1 MKDQIPVLAEL
12 SMSDLECARLRDR
25 ADSIP
30 RELARHEAD
39 LKVQQRALAEQ
50 EQRLEDLQR
59 ERKGLEHDAQ
69 TARERRREL
78 EQKQFRIKNNVEY
91 QAIMREMEDLRR
103 RAGELD
109 DEAMKIL
116 TDEEETSRQV
126 GHSREL
132 IAQEDRRLAGIR
144 ERLQAELAG
153 YQKQLSEAQ
162 KSREALVERLVPQL
176 RSRYERIRRSKGDM
190 AVVGVEHGAC
200 MGCGYQLPPQKTA
213 EVQKGERFL
222 VCEGCG
228 RLLVAVD

>member
-12 SMSDLECARLRDR
+12 SRSDLECARLRDS

-30 RELARHEAD
+30 RELAKHEAD
-39 LKVQQRALAEQ
+39 LKVHQRALAEQ
-50 EQRLEDLQR
+50 ERRLEDLER
-59 ERKGLEHDAQ
+59 ERRGLEHDAQ
-69 TARERRREL
+69 AARERRREL

-109 DEAMKIL
+109 EEALKIL
-116 TDEEETSRQV
+116 AEEEETQRQV
-126 GHSREL
+126 EQSREL
-132 IAQEDRRLAGIR
+132 IGQEERRLAGIR
-144 ERLQAELAG
+144 ERLQSELAD
-153 YQKQLSEAQ
+153 YQQQLNRALE
-162 KSREALVERLVPQL
+162 SREALVARLAPQL

-190 AVVGVEHGAC
+190 AVVGVDHGAC

-213 EVQKGERFL
+213 EVHKGESFL

-228 RLLVAVD
+228 RILVAVD